1 MENYKNLLLLVDWE
15 FYDIDAVIY
24 TNENDDTI
32 EREVQKARAIW
43 DETTDNISLMEF
55 VENYL
60 KDKFGDIKVVRNFRI
75 VCY

>member
-15 FYDIDAVIY
+15 CGDIDAVIY
-24 TNENDDTI
+24 TNENKDTI
-32 EREVQKARAIW
+32 EQEIRKARAIW
-43 DETTDNISLMEF
+43 SKTEDTLCLMEF

-75 VCY
+75 VNY